1 MAWWNALIGPVVSSV
16 EKIIDELHTSDEEKM
31 QARLALAKVE
41 LEYKARAEELE
52 HKFEQELTKRHAADM
67 ASTAWLPKNIRPLSL
82 VFLLGVATV
91 LSFLDGNLGTFSV
104 SPLYINMY
112 ESLLLLAFGFYF
124 GSRGLEKV
132 AGIMTTM
139 KSGKK

>member
-1 MAWWNALIGPVVSSV
+1 MAWWNALIGPAVSSI

-31 QARLALAKVE
+31 SARLALAKVE
-41 LEYKARAEELE
+41 LEYKARAEDLE

-82 VFLLGVATV
+82 VFLLGIATI
-91 LSFLDGNLGTFSV
+91 LSFLDGNLGSFFVNPS
-104 SPLYINMY
+104 YINMY
-112 ESLLLLAFGFYF
+112 ESLLLLSFGFYF

-132 AGIMTTM
+132 AGIVTTM
-139 KSGKK
+139 KSKK